1 MGGSSHHTML
11 LNQIKNFVLTDDVDV
26 KLLTTTLQRQ
36 VHNCIVQCTL
46 YLCMNTVVTVLV
58 QGIMALWLLNNYC
71 INNNYCIIIIIV

>member
-36 VHNCIVQCTL
+36 VINCIVQCTL
-46 YLCMNTVVTVLV
+46 YLCMKLFYTVVTVLV
-58 QGIMALWLLNNYC
+58 QGIM
-71 INNNYCIIIIIV
+71 VVK